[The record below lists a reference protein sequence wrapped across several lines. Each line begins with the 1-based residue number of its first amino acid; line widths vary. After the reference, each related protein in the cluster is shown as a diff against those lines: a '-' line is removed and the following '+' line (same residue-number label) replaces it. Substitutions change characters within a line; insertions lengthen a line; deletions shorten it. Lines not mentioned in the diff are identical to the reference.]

1 MRGVFVKEAV
11 LYEKANGKIQCFSCL
26 RECAIPN
33 DKVGF
38 CRTRKN
44 VGGKLVSLYYGYFS
58 GIRAQPLKT
67 KPFLHFKDPVT
78 GKMFSGEEQT
88 LSIGGFSC
96 NYECKGCQNVCVSKT
111 PANVEDVAIRR
122 TPRQIIDETLEKGIK
137 IIAFTWNEPAIMPE
151 IVFDVA
157 KLAKENGI
165 RTVYVSN
172 GSPTRKH
179 LDLILPYIDA
189 FRYDIKAGPEGGD
202 KFYNYYCNFNI
213 NGEVRKILDSIKYTK
228 DAGKHIE
235 ILTVLV
241 PRHEPCSAKSILN
254 TAHWIKDNL
263 GDDTPWHL
271 AKFFPAH
278 EFNEPDFLTSD
289 AMIDACAMLARSV
302 GLTRVYGVKDM
313 GCDCLKPETTVKK
326 TCSCCH

>member
-1 MRGVFVKEAV
+1 MKEAV
-11 LYEKANGKIQCFSCL
+11 LYEKANDKIHCFSCL
-26 RECAIPN
+26 RECVIPT
-33 DKVGF
+33 DRVGF
-38 CRTRKN
+38 CRTRRN
-44 VGGKLVSLYYGYFS
+44 VGGMLVSMYYGYFS

-78 GKMFSGEEQT
+78 GNLFSGEEQT

-111 PANVEDVAIRR
+111 PDNVEEVALKR
-122 TPRQIIDETLEKGIK
+122 TPQQIIDETLQKGIK

-151 IVFDVA
+151 IVLDVS
-157 KLAKENGI
+157 KLAKKNGI

-172 GSPTRKH
+172 GSPTKKH
-179 LDLILPYIDA
+179 LDLIMPYMDA

-202 KFYNYYCNFNI
+202 KFYNTYCNFNI
-213 NGEVRKILDSIKYTK
+213 SGEVQKILESIQYTK

-241 PRHEPCSAKSILN
+241 PQHGPCDAKSMLN
-254 TAHWIKDNL
+254 TAHWIKDHL
-263 GDDTPWHL
+263 GKDTPWHL

-278 EFNEPDFLTSD
+278 EFNAPDLLTTD
-289 AMIDACAMLARSV
+289 EMIDLCAALARSV

-313 GCDCLKPETTVKK
+313 GCDCLKPETATKK
-326 TCSCCH
+326 SCSCCH